1 MKFIAI
7 LITSIFLFGC
17 GQNTRDTRYK
27 PTRESIERERL
38 CDTIM
43 SKVAVKLQHEK
54 GLIPCGSGGQT
65 SHGVQMLA
73 LSFDYRQPTTI
84 ENGRKLLIAAVQE
97 FVQSVNAEE
106 QIRPYLQNYPFEAK
120 NVQISIF
127 LQNPDGS
134 KLSSGLHVISAYEGI
149 LNYNI
154 DDPEG
159 PLFKTLLE
167 ETYEEALQKLHAQ
180 KDLYNATML

>member
-1 MKFIAI
+1 
-7 LITSIFLFGC
+7 
-17 GQNTRDTRYK
+17 
-27 PTRESIERERL
+27 
-38 CDTIM
+38 
-43 SKVAVKLQHEK
+43 
-54 GLIPCGSGGQT
+54 
-65 SHGVQMLA
+65 MLA